1 MTLTIIFFIGGLV
14 ILILGADLLLH
25 GATRLAAAFGI
36 SPLAIGLT
44 IVAIGTASPEI
55 AVSLQAA
62 IGGQADLTLGNVLGS
77 KIFNILFILGLTAMV
92 APIVIAEQLIRMDA
106 PIMLAA
112 SLLVLAL
119 ALDGNLGLRDSLILL
134 FCLIAYTIFALRQSR
149 AESKKVQNEYAEEF
163 AEKQPRTTKNMAANI
178 LFIVAG
184 LGLLVVGSRWL
195 VDASVAIARALR
207 VSELIIGLTIV
218 AIGTSLPEVTTSVM
232 AALKNESDI
241 AVGNAVGSNIFNLL
255 GVLGVGAL
263 LAPNGISVSAR
274 VLQFD
279 FLVMILVA
287 LVSLPIFYINNRISR
302 TEGVLLLSYYI
313 IYTAYILLQAI
324 GSPALP
330 FATWFIAIF
339 VPLTFVALIVFAFGS
354 ARSKRLA
361 RS

>member
-1 MTLTIIFFIGGLV
+1 MALTIIFFIGGLV
-14 ILILGADLLLH
+14 ILILGADLLLR

-62 IGGQADLTLGNVLGS
+62 ISGQGDLTLGNVLGS
-77 KIFNILFILGLTAMV
+77 NIFNILFILGITAIV

-119 ALDGNLGLRDSLILL
+119 ALDGNLGLLDSLILL

-163 AEKQPRTTKNMAANI
+163 AQKEPRTTKNTSINI
-178 LFIVAG
+178 LLILLG
-184 LGLLVVGSRWL
+184 LGLLAIGSRWL
-195 VDASVAIARALR
+195 VDSAVAIARALR

-218 AIGTSLPEVTTSVM
+218 AVGTSLPEVTTSVI
-232 AALKNESDI
+232 AALKKESDI

-255 GVLGVGAL
+255 GVLGSGAL
-263 LAPNGISVSAR
+263 LSPGGIPVAGHILR
-274 VLQFD
+274 FD
-279 FLVMILVA
+279 YLVMIFVA
-287 LVSLPIFYINNRISR
+287 MVSLPIFYIDNRISR
-302 TEGVLLLSYYI
+302 LEGFLLLAYYVSYM
-313 IYTAYILLQAI
+313 AYIVMRA
-324 GSPALP
+324 GNSPALP
-330 FATWFIAIF
+330 GITWFLAAF
-339 VPLTFVALIVFAFGS
+339 VPVSFIALVVFAIRS
-354 ARSKRLA
+354 ARSKWQV
-361 RS
+361 